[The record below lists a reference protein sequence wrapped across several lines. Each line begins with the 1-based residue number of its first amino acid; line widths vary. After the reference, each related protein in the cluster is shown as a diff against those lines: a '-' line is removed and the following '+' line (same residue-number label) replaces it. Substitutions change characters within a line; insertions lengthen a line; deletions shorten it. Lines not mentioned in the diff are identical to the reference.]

1 MAHLCTA
8 LGKSESRTHSESNR
22 GEPARK
28 LLQFIVCR
36 SAEERLSMLNPWII
50 EEILK
55 REQEQRQERER
66 PRAEV
71 PIDGPSHYHDSPEQ
85 PAVIHPPQSDRGVVI
100 MDI

>member
-1 MAHLCTA
+1 VHLSVA
-8 LGKSESRTHSESNR
+8 LGKSESRTHSEPNR
-22 GEPARK
+22 GEAARK
-28 LLQFIVCR
+28 LLQFIVYR

-66 PRAEV
+66 PRAEL
-71 PIDGPSHYHDSPEQ
+71 PIEGPSHYHDSPEQ
-85 PAVIHPPQSDRGVVI
+85 PAVIQPPQSDRGVVI